1 MLLKRLTLLAVC
13 MLVLAAGPAL
23 AGTLEDVAADLQP
36 VSGYVVLPV
45 QNEFLIDLDA
55 SKGVVVG
62 DLFAVVQPGEKITH
76 PVTGETLGTL
86 DVRKGV
92 LQVTQVKSGFSHALL
107 LEGAGQVSRGDVIRR
122 FANLRATF
130 LDYTGRGESF
140 YSDLKGAL
148 PGLDWQ
154 DYAVAQ
160 SSRPAQPGAIQAGN
174 ADLVVVLDNQ
184 QLAVRD
190 GAFRLLHAYPSPVT
204 TQPAVSAPMQQVPSA
219 NAPYRLEAAPVAPA
233 GGVRYEATFPGFKTA
248 GSLGFPAV
256 TSAFV
261 QHNSQL
267 LMVASDGKVIKLFSV
282 AEKLQLLGELQLAD
296 LAQVVSLCWW
306 QPKGDELYLAVTGW
320 KQPSISSAIYAFKNG
335 RLQAVEESLPK
346 FYGSFDRNGDGR
358 QELLLSQNFDRD
370 RVWGTLINQV
380 IVKGEGITSAG
391 LDFKLPHR
399 FTVVGSLMADL
410 TGNGKPET
418 VFVRGGLLYVYDGT
432 KKLFRSPKI
441 MGGTLS
447 RFIYEKDPN
456 ARETETS
463 YAAFEISP
471 VAADL
476 DKDGRLELL
485 TVASEGPLLTA
496 PGLDAGVKKSWL
508 AVLKKRDGMFVK
520 GTLGEELEV
529 PLQGLAVAGDR
540 VLFVATETGSI
551 FGEGGESQVLVFPL
565 AR

>member
-1 MLLKRLTLLAVC
+1 MFLKRLTLLAACV
-13 MLVLAAGPAL
+13 LLLAAGPAL
-23 AGTLEDVAADLQP
+23 AGTLEDLAADLQP

-55 SKGVVVG
+55 SKGVAVG

-76 PVTGETLGTL
+76 PVTGEVLGTL

-92 LQVTQVKSGFSHALL
+92 LQVTQVKSGFSHARLL
-107 LEGAGQVSRGDVIRR
+107 DGTGQVGRGDAIRR

-130 LDYTGRGESF
+130 WDYTGRGESF
-140 YSDLKGAL
+140 YADLKGAL

-154 DYAVAQ
+154 DYAAAQ
-160 SSRPAQPGAIQAGN
+160 ATRPTQPGAVQAGK
-174 ADLVVVLDNQ
+174 ADVLVVLDNQ

-190 GAFRLLHAYPSPVT
+190 GAFRLLHAYASPVAT
-204 TQPAVSAPMQQVPSA
+204 RPAVSAPLQQVPAAS
-219 NAPYRLEAAPVAPA
+219 APYRLEAAPTAPA

-256 TSAFV
+256 ASAFV
-261 QHNSQL
+261 QNGDQL
-267 LMVASDGKVIKLFSV
+267 LMAASDGKAIKLFSV
-282 AEKLQLLGELQLAD
+282 AEKLQLLGELQLSD

-306 QPKGDELYLAVTGW
+306 QPKADELYLAVTGW
-320 KQPSISSAIYAFKNG
+320 KQPAISSAIYVFKNG

-346 FYGSFDRNGDGR
+346 FFGSFDRNGDGR

-380 IVKGEGITSAG
+380 ILKGDEIASADIG
-391 LDFKLPHR
+391 FKLPHR

-463 YAAFEISP
+463 YAAFEVPP

-496 PGLDAGVKKSWL
+496 PGIDAGVKKSWL
-508 AVLKKRDGMFVK
+508 SVLKKRDGMFVK

-529 PLQGLAVAGDR
+529 PLQGLAVSGNR
-540 VLFVATETGSI
+540 VLFVPTETGSV
-551 FGEGGESQVLVFPL
+551 FGQGGDSQLLVFPL
-565 AR
+565 AQ